1 MQTTNPEIDSQEG
14 LLYNSE
20 HYIHYLQKSIMEN
33 NLQKINYYAV
43 YLKLTHIINQVYF
56 SLRKHPLINNL
67 IPSANLLPHYYIW
80 TSLRKG
86 YYSAKS
92 KIALQLCINPLTTHT
107 LYESSSFLTSSLIL
121 GLIMLLNF

>member
-43 YLKLTHIINQVYF
+43 YLKLT
-56 SLRKHPLINNL
+56 
-67 IPSANLLPHYYIW
+67 
-80 TSLRKG
+80 
-86 YYSAKS
+86 
-92 KIALQLCINPLTTHT
+92 
-107 LYESSSFLTSSLIL
+107 
-121 GLIMLLNF
+121 